1 MPILSAENYF
11 RRGLLALAENNA
23 AEAAVHFES
32 AIRVEREHNVV
43 RPQMRYISY
52 LGLAL
57 AQAHRAPEAIQ
68 ACEMAARGEPYNP
81 DLLLNLG
88 RVHLMTG
95 RLTLAL
101 ATLERGRRLAP
112 WHKGMAIELAKVDR
126 RKPPPLRFLSRD
138 HPLNKVLGK
147 WRASLLSRTPR
158 RLFGGGAP
166 ETS

>member
-23 AEAAVHFES
+23 AEAAGHFES
-32 AIRVEREHNVV
+32 AVRVEREHNVV

-52 LGLAL
+52 LGLSL

-112 WHKGMAIELAKVDR
+112 WHKGIAIELAKVDR
-126 RKPPPLRFLSRD
+126 RKPPTLRFLSRD
-138 HPLNKVLGK
+138 HALNKLLGK
-147 WRASLLSRTPR
+147 WRAGLLSRTPR
-158 RLFGGGAP
+158 RLLGRDATG
-166 ETS
+166 TT